1 MKVTDEIRDKI
12 VTSVLVFG
20 KRKSAVAKDLGV
32 SVASVCATC
41 SLFDYVKGRDWEE
54 ARKLC
59 LSRNV
64 GMNAVRWA
72 VSALNA
78 TPPTGWVQSLDEDL
92 VRQNA
97 EDKASRRKPTC
108 EEPKAETP
116 KEEPK
121 AETPKPIAP
130 EQTTTG
136 AKTFIPAPTAEVGWQ
151 TRIKTNP

>member
-41 SLFDYVKGRDWEE
+41 SLFDYVKGRDWQE

-78 TPPTGWVQSLDEDL
+78 TPPTGCPPALPPRLRRSGTMCQLSGVQWCP
-92 VRQNA
+92 A
-97 EDKASRRKPTC
+97 C
-108 EEPKAETP
+108 
-116 KEEPK
+116 
-121 AETPKPIAP
+121 
-130 EQTTTG
+130 
-136 AKTFIPAPTAEVGWQ
+136 PAPGSLP
-151 TRIKTNP
+151 RR